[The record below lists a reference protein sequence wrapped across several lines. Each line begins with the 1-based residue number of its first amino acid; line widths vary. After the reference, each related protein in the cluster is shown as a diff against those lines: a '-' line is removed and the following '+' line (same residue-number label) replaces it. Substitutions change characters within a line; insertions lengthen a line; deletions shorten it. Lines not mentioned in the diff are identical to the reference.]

1 MGSDGASAA
10 ARRRR
15 APPRPRRRSAE
26 RAGRGGDD
34 RAVAVRRRSARQRA
48 DAAGDR
54 AGDGRRDAVER
65 LAGVGESGHADR
77 PAHGR
82 VRGHRRA
89 GVFTAR
95 RPAGPDRRVP
105 PPARSVRLGRRLR
118 GRHRSHPGGTGGRG
132 RRRRS
137 AAGQLRG
144 VLRRRRSRGGTD
156 RRARGCRDQWLQR
169 VRGAHRLRPPARA
182 GNLVALSTA
191 RYRGSH
197 HSRGR
202 ARRRDVEL
210 ARAARASR
218 SRRRRSLGAGGARP
232 LGGSDGRLAPAA
244 RGARV
249 ERSVPGRR
257 GFRRLSALR
266 ADPLCA
272 DRGASARP
280 GGQRTHHRRPAHRAG
295 DGSCRR
301 RDDPAAAR
309 DAAASRARGGAD
321 ADRFGRGA
329 FRVHGPCGLSSP
341 ARSHR
346 LRRRLDGDVH
356 HRGARIRPF
365 AIRRHARQP
374 RRSRT

>member
-144 VLRRRRSRGGTD
+144 VLRRRRSRGGAD

-218 SRRRRSLGAGGARP
+218 SRRRRSRRRWRGSSARRFGQTTGAGCSRRASGTISIWKARTSP
-232 LGGSDGRLAPAA
+232 PFCAPSRPAMRRSWRVCAA
-244 RGARV
+244 RRAANPSPSAGA
-249 ERSVPGRR
+249 
-257 GFRRLSALR
+257 
-266 ADPLCA
+266 
-272 DRGASARP
+272 
-280 GGQRTHHRRPAHRAG
+280 
-295 DGSCRR
+295 SCRR
-301 RDDPAAAR
+301 RFLPAAR
-309 DAAASRARGGAD
+309 
-321 ADRFGRGA
+321 
-329 FRVHGPCGLSSP
+329 
-341 ARSHR
+341 
-346 LRRRLDGDVH
+346 
-356 HRGARIRPF
+356 
-365 AIRRHARQP
+365 
-374 RRSRT
+374 